1 MRTMRAVLGDY
12 YHCSDQLLFALRL
25 SVIPSDIVLT
35 VTRYPEPVDPS
46 HLAEDDLLFLASM
59 GQWNPRESD
68 ETWYDAAAQQTLS
81 DHIAA
86 GAGCVIMHSGTASH
100 PARGPLHE
108 LCGGRFLSHS
118 PEHLDV
124 TVSPVSDHPITAGV
138 TTFTHP
144 DEYYFMEIDPDVTQL
159 LTATSTLGEQS
170 AGWCRSHGSGRV
182 AVIVPG
188 HTSAM
193 LTDPMMRQLLT
204 NTIQWALSDEN

>member
-1 MRTMRAVLGDY
+1 MRAVLGDY
-12 YHCSDQLLFALRL
+12 YHCSDPLLIALR
-25 SVIPSDIVLT
+25 SAVIPSDIVLT

-46 HLAEDDLLFLASM
+46 RLAEEDLLFLASM

-68 ETWYDAAAQQTLS
+68 QSWFDPAAQQALS
-81 DHIAA
+81 DHVAA
-86 GAGCVIMHSGTASH
+86 GAGCVVMHSGTASH
-100 PARGPLHE
+100 APRGPLRE
-108 LCGGRFLSHS
+108 LCGGRFLHHP
-118 PEHLDV
+118 PEHPDV
-124 TVSPVSDHPITAGV
+124 TITPVCDHPITAGV
-138 TTFTHP
+138 TAFTHP
-144 DEYYFMEIDPDVTQL
+144 DEHYFLEVDPDVTQL

-204 NTIQWALSDEN
+204 NAIRWALADDD